1 MVMDPSTRAVW
12 KAPHVPDGHLDRHRR
27 PAAAA
32 PASRGPQPHN
42 LQAFSPTLMSASN
55 P

>member
-12 KAPHVPDGHLDRHRR
+12 KAPHVLDGHRR

-32 PASRGPQPHN
+32 PASRGPLPHN